1 MSGSKRL
8 PMAPS
13 FSSAVIFL
21 NKSSGW
27 FERYAASAGEPTIA
41 HAARLGP
48 PAVARVA
55 DANAARQQR
64 EPTRL
69 PRISFGT
76 GGMPRHAPTRHVTPL
91 SPRPHATALDL
102 MRPRLRDPAP
112 SSLDVPAMARRL
124 YGPR

>member
-13 FSSAVIFL
+13 FGSAVIFL

-27 FERYAASAGEPTIA
+27 FERYAASAGEPTKPMPLA
-41 HAARLGP
+41 LAL

-91 SPRPHATALDL
+91 SPRPHATALE
-102 MRPRLRDPAP
+102 RPRAVLT
-112 SSLDVPAMARRL
+112 
-124 YGPR
+124 